1 MKIAGILLIVIAM
14 MGGPGYWYYNDTQ
27 KRLAI
32 LQENNAKLEMAVATN
47 EDTIKQLQIDY
58 AKANKILNET
68 QEKFRAIQA
77 QNQVLA
83 DKLAKH
89 DLGMLGASKP
99 GLVGNI
105 ITGASNKA
113 GRCFELESG
122 SVLTEEEKNAKTA
135 NSFNSECPWMWPG
148 NTPTE

>member
-1 MKIAGILLIVIAM
+1 MRVTGILLVIIVVILGM
-14 MGGPGYWYYNDTQ
+14 GYWYYNDTQ
-27 KRLAI
+27 ARLAI

-89 DLGMLGASKP
+89 DLGMLGANKP

-105 ITGASNKA
+105 ITGASNKV

-122 SVLTEEEKNAKTA
+122 AALTEEEKNAKNA

>member
-14 MGGPGYWYYNDTQ
+14 MGGLGYWYYNDTQ
-27 KRLAI
+27 QRLAI

-83 DKLAKH
+83 DKRAKH

-99 GLVGNI
+99 GLVGKI

>member
-1 MKIAGILLIVIAM
+1 MKIAGILLIVITM
-14 MGGPGYWYYNDTQ
+14 MGGLGYWYYNDTQ

-58 AKANKILNET
+58 AKA
-68 QEKFRAIQA
+68 

-99 GLVGNI
+99 GLVGKI

-122 SVLTEEEKNAKTA
+122 ATLTEEEKNAKTA